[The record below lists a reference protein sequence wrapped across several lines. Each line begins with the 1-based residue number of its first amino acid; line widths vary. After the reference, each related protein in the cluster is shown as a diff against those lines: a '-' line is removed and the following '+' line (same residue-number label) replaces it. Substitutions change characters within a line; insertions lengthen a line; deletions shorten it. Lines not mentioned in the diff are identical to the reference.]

1 MPPPAPTPVSPAF
14 SRKASR
20 VIARNRRARR
30 LDRRPSRSLCLQAM
44 QPPQSAPCAIAVMA
58 KASSPGRTK
67 TRLTPPLAPQEAADL
82 NTTFLKDI
90 ADNIARA
97 ARQTPIATYMAFGP
111 PGSEPFFREHLPGG
125 VGLIEAWLGDF
136 GKCLSATVE
145 ALLARGHASACV
157 LNADSPTLPTAI
169 LVELAQA
176 LAAPG
181 DRAVI
186 GPAEDGGYYV
196 LGLKTAHRRLFEDID
211 WSTEQVFGQTLARAA
226 EIGLPVQELST
237 WYDVDDVAGL
247 RRLHRELFGPKPL
260 QADPGGPHLVPNVA
274 EHTRALLLRMLEGGE
289 LGRRLGE
296 GLTEAG

>member
-1 MPPPAPTPVSPAF
+1 
-14 SRKASR
+14 
-20 VIARNRRARR
+20 
-30 LDRRPSRSLCLQAM
+30 
-44 QPPQSAPCAIAVMA
+44 MA

-67 TRLTPPLAPQEAADL
+67 TRLTPPLTPQEAAEL

-90 ADNIARA
+90 TDNIARA

-111 PGSEPFFREHLPGG
+111 PGSEPFFREHLPAD
-125 VGLIEAWLGDF
+125 VGLVEAWLGHF
-136 GKCLSATVE
+136 GRCLSATVE

-169 LVELAQA
+169 LVKLAQA

-196 LGLKTAHRRLFEDID
+196 LGLKAVHPRLFEDID
-211 WSTEQVFGQTLARAA
+211 WSTERVFGQTLERAA
-226 EIGLPVQELST
+226 EISLPVQVLPT
-237 WYDVDDVAGL
+237 WYDVDDMAAL
-247 RRLHRELFGPKPL
+247 RRLHRELAQPEPAESG
-260 QADPGGPHLVPNVA
+260 LVPNA
-274 EHTRALLLRMLEGGE
+274 AAHTHALWLRMLESGG

-296 GLTEAG
+296 GLAEVR